1 MPVFSQLL
9 HSKSPIPF
17 KYAWVSFFANRKETL
32 IQKEWFIQC
41 GSADIV
47 SYSGPLSSLTSIL
60 KFSDISCRCK
70 QDDTVTFISTEDKR
84 TQHFSI
90 EAFSFLGD
98 HQFVFMHCR
107 VKICNATDPQ
117 SRCAQGCLQQRR
129 KRSLWTNL
137 GRDEEYSV
145 SHGPFMR
152 KDEEEQVRDVQDST
166 DDLLKKDIKGKPL
179 IINYRKLQ
187 FITYWGPQ
195 L

>member
-1 MPVFSQLL
+1 MVRQTS
-9 HSKSPIPF
+9 SPI
-17 KYAWVSFFANRKETL
+17 
-32 IQKEWFIQC
+32 
-41 GSADIV
+41 
-47 SYSGPLSSLTSIL
+47 PLSSLTSIL
-60 KFSDISCRCK
+60 KFSDISYRCK
-70 QDDTVTFISTEDKR
+70 QDDTVTFIQTEDKQ

-179 IINYRKLQ
+179 IIAVYNLLGPPVISPCTCNQQDGTLGYKLVSSLCSKCVEMNSNSDSNSIQ
-187 FITYWGPQ
+187 
-195 L
+195 

>member
-1 MPVFSQLL
+1 MVRQTS
-9 HSKSPIPF
+9 SPI
-17 KYAWVSFFANRKETL
+17 
-32 IQKEWFIQC
+32 
-41 GSADIV
+41 
-47 SYSGPLSSLTSIL
+47 PLSSLTSIL
-60 KFSDISCRCK
+60 KFSDISYRCK
-70 QDDTVTFISTEDKR
+70 QDDTVTFIQTEDKQ

-152 KDEEEQVRDVQDST
+152 KDEEEQVRDFQDST
-166 DDLLKKDIKGKPL
+166 DDLLKKNIKGKPL